1 MHLAMQINRYD
12 MRIPIYIIW
21 FMLFELYPPHSAI
34 KHDPH
39 PINTQYAIQIDRKRV
54 PPPSKWNRLSIPD

>member
-1 MHLAMQINRYD
+1 

-21 FMLFELYPPHSAI
+21 LMLFELYPPHSAI

-54 PPPSKWNRLSIPD
+54 LPPSKWNRLSIPD